1 MFLVLAV
8 PTYAYNQCSRTEKPS
23 YTGCTVYLGWIPFD
37 DYDCDCEA
45 DFFDNCK
52 FAWNPGQEDSDGNG
66 IGDACEPQ
74 ENNPPS
80 ITSCSPLNSNIMVG
94 DTARI
99 NYAVSDPDGDSVT
112 VVVNWGDGISS
123 TGGSSSATHI
133 YTSTGT
139 FTVTITATDSRS
151 ASTSRNC
158 GAITV
163 LPSANNPPV
172 ISSCTAPHSVIVNTV
187 ATISYSVSDPDG
199 DSVTISVSWG
209 DGSITTEDSSSASHV
224 YSAAGTYS
232 ITITATDSKGA
243 SSSRT
248 CGSIQVSDIKPC
260 VPPTGLSPSSKVT
273 ISGDTGQVDLSWNGV
288 ADAVSY
294 NVRLDDGTNER
305 HDDPRFQT
313 CQNSPHYYCENG
325 ITGTRITNVPV
336 KAGRTYAFWVDPVYS
351 PARNYCHGNTQFSV
365 EKSPPSNNPPVISSC
380 TAPHSVIVNTV
391 ATINYVVSDPD
402 GDSVTVVVNWGDG
415 TSSTGGSSSATH
427 IYTSTGT
434 FTVTIT
440 ATDSRGLSTS
450 RNCGAITVL
459 PSANNPPV
467 ISSCTAPHSVI
478 VNTVATINYAVS
490 DPDGDSVTVVVNWG
504 DGTSSTGGSSSAT
517 HIYTS
522 TGTFTVTI
530 TATDSRGASTTSSCV
545 TITVNPAP
553 GNNPPEISSCS
564 RSSSSI
570 KPGDSLT
577 INYAIS
583 DPENDAFTVKVN
595 WGDSSI
601 TTGGSSSASH
611 TYSSTGTFSISVN
624 ATDSKGASSTR
635 SCGSVTVSTTPP
647 PPTRAAKLKITN
659 VDVKV
664 DGKSSKNLDDGDT
677 ISKEAKPASEVE
689 FKVEVSN
696 LFTRTDDLDIE
707 DITVKVTIEGIDD
720 DDLDEESNEFD
731 LRPDDDK
738 TVTLRFNLPLN
749 VDEGD
754 FTVNIEAEG
763 EDENGTEHRDEID
776 LDLEVEKDKHDLRF
790 LRFNL
795 NKQKVNCNEP
805 FLVSYEIINLG
816 QEDEEKAFVEIKN
829 DVLGINIVDKDLS
842 IDSGTEDNTFSKT
855 HTLKVANDVEDGV
868 YQIVGKAYSDDDGLE
883 ETKTLDL
890 TLENCGKAKKKL
902 TNLTSTAS
910 QFTTKIIREET
921 IEIPILKFL
930 FRGNK
935 SLLILVFSTFI
946 LSIFFLIAAMI
957 VMVRMEED

>member
-391 ATINYVVSDPD
+391 ATINYV
-402 GDSVTVVVNWGDG
+402 
-415 TSSTGGSSSATH
+415 
-427 IYTSTGT
+427 
-434 FTVTIT
+434 
-440 ATDSRGLSTS
+440 
-450 RNCGAITVL
+450 
-459 PSANNPPV
+459 
-467 ISSCTAPHSVI
+467 
-478 VNTVATINYAVS
+478 VS